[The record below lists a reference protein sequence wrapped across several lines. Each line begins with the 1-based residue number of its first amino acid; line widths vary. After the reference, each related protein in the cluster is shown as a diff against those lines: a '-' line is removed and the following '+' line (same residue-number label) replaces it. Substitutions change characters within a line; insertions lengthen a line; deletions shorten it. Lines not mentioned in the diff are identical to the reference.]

1 MKIDRDLFSKL
12 SQKYP
17 TPIRVQK
24 FLQSIPYNSE
34 ENGETVR
41 SAYAA
46 LEANKIH
53 CLEAS
58 FLAAAILEQAHYP
71 PMVMS
76 LESQDGLD
84 HVLFLYKEKS
94 GWGSVARSRDEGLEG
109 RRPVFKSLKALAA
122 SYIDPYVDGT
132 GRVTGYGIASFH
144 EVQADWKFSKRNLWS
159 VENYLIELPHK
170 KINCSES
177 RYQKLLKRFELG
189 LAPLR
194 RPHWL

>member
-1 MKIDRDLFSKL
+1 VSEDQDFFLKL
-12 SQKYP
+12 CQKYS
-17 TPIRVQK
+17 TPKSVQK

-34 ENGETVR
+34 EDGETVR

-58 FLAAAILEQAHYP
+58 FLAAAILEHAHYP

-84 HVLFLYKEKS
+84 HVLFLYKEKMR
-94 GWGSVARSRDEGLEG
+94 WGAVARSRDAGLEG
-109 RRPVFKSLKALAA
+109 RKPIFKSLKALAA

-132 GRVTGYGIASFH
+132 GRVTGYGVASFDD
-144 EVQADWKFSKRNLWS
+144 VQADWKFSKRNLWS

-189 LAPLR
+189 LTPLR

>member
-12 SQKYP
+12 CQKYP
-17 TPIRVQK
+17 TPLRVQK

-46 LEANKIH
+46 LEANKVH

-58 FLAAAILEQAHYP
+58 FIAAAILEHAHYP

-94 GWGSVARSRDEGLEG
+94 GWGSVARSRDAGLEG

-144 EVQADWKFSKRNLWS
+144 EVQADWRYSKRNLWS

-189 LAPLR
+189 LTPLR